1 MTMTS
6 QNNDPSFGLPPMPVM
21 EMTMEQEFSYRRIA
35 DLLPD
40 ASKEDLITV
49 FLALQ
54 KQNYCLSNT
63 IKKML
68 AEWPIHL
75 THQTTTPEE
84 ISKFGILFEIKDFP
98 ST

>member
-1 MTMTS
+1 
-6 QNNDPSFGLPPMPVM
+6 MPVM

-40 ASKEDLITV
+40 ASKDDLIIV

-63 IKKML
+63 IKKL
-68 AEWPIHL
+68 LSEWPIHPS
-75 THQTTTPEE
+75 TTQEE
-84 ISKFGILFEIKDFP
+84 LSKFGTLFEIKDFP
-98 ST
+98 TT

>member
-1 MTMTS
+1 
-6 QNNDPSFGLPPMPVM
+6 MPVM